1 MMGVGKSTIGKNLA
15 KKLKL
20 KFVDIDKMIEDSEK
34 SKIKD
39 IFKKNGEE
47 YFRKIEKKLTM
58 QILKNNSL
66 VIAFGGGTFLDKSIR
81 EETKNDVLDI
91 QCDVTEADQCKNLV
105 EKTISHYKSI
115 DVLVNNAG
123 IGVFTPFEERTA
135 DEFRMVT
142 DVNLLGTF
150 LMAQGAVKIMK
161 KQKFGKVVN
170 LGSIYGVK
178 SSDERIYGDSGR
190 NNSEV
195 YSITKAGV
203 IQLTKYMA
211 AHFGKYNIQT
221 NCISPGGI
229 YNGQSEDFVSNYEYK
244 TPAQKMGAPQDIMH
258 ALNFLCSE
266 KADYING
273 QNIAIDGGFLAW

>member
-1 MMGVGKSTIGKNLA
+1 MKIAILTGANGNLGSNFLEVLRNLNYFVYAVDKEIGDIKA
-15 KKLKL
+15 EE
-20 KFVDIDKMIEDSEK
+20 FVEPVQLDIAD
-34 SKIKD
+34 
-39 IFKKNGEE
+39 
-47 YFRKIEKKLTM
+47 EKK
-58 QILKNNSL
+58 
-66 VIAFGGGTFLDKSIR
+66 
-81 EETKNDVLDI
+81 
-91 QCDVTEADQCKNLV
+91 V
-105 EKTISHYKSI
+105 EDFYLTISSL
-115 DVLVNNAG
+115 DLLVNNAG

-221 NCISPGGI
+221 NAISPGGI
-229 YNGQSEDFVSNYEYK
+229 YNQQSIDFVRNYECK
-244 TPAQKMGAPQDIMH
+244 TLMQRMGNVEDLLSTLLYLISDDTA
-258 ALNFLCSE
+258 
-266 KADYING
+266 YTNG
-273 QNIAIDGGFLAW
+273 QNISVDGGFLAW

>member
-1 MMGVGKSTIGKNLA
+1 VKTAILTGANGNLGSNFLRSLRELDYFVYAVDKEIGEIKVEEFVESVQLDITDEKKVRDFYSTI
-15 KKLKL
+15 
-20 KFVDIDKMIEDSEK
+20 S
-34 SKIKD
+34 
-39 IFKKNGEE
+39 
-47 YFRKIEKKLTM
+47 
-58 QILKNNSL
+58 SL
-66 VIAFGGGTFLDKSIR
+66 DL
-81 EETKNDVLDI
+81 
-91 QCDVTEADQCKNLV
+91 
-105 EKTISHYKSI
+105 
-115 DVLVNNAG
+115 LVNNAG

-135 DEFRMVT
+135 DEFKMVT

-161 KQKFGKVVN
+161 KKNYGKIVN

-178 SSDERIYGDSGR
+178 SSDERIYGNSGR

-195 YSITKAGV
+195 YSVTKAGV

-229 YNGQSEDFVSNYEYK
+229 YNGQSDDFVSNYEYK
-244 TPAQKMGAPQDIMH
+244 TPAQKMGSPKDITH
-258 ALNFLCSE
+258 VLKFLCSE
-266 KADYING
+266 NVDYING

>member
-1 MMGVGKSTIGKNLA
+1 MKIAILTGANGNLGSNFLRSLRELDYFIYAVDKEIGEIKAEEFLESVQLDITDEKKVKDFYSTI
-15 KKLKL
+15 
-20 KFVDIDKMIEDSEK
+20 S
-34 SKIKD
+34 
-39 IFKKNGEE
+39 
-47 YFRKIEKKLTM
+47 
-58 QILKNNSL
+58 SL
-66 VIAFGGGTFLDKSIR
+66 DL
-81 EETKNDVLDI
+81 
-91 QCDVTEADQCKNLV
+91 
-105 EKTISHYKSI
+105 
-115 DVLVNNAG
+115 LVNNAG

-135 DEFRMVT
+135 DEFKMVT

-161 KQKFGKVVN
+161 KQNFGKIVN

-244 TPAQKMGAPQDIMH
+244 TPAQKMGTPQDITH
-258 ALNFLCSE
+258 ALKFLCSE
-266 KADYING
+266 NADYING
-273 QNIAIDGGFLAW
+273 QNISIDGGFLAW

>member
-1 MMGVGKSTIGKNLA
+1 MKTAILTGANGNLGSNFLRSLRELDYFVYAVDKEIGEIKVEEFVESVQLDITDEKKVRDFYSTI
-15 KKLKL
+15 
-20 KFVDIDKMIEDSEK
+20 S
-34 SKIKD
+34 
-39 IFKKNGEE
+39 
-47 YFRKIEKKLTM
+47 
-58 QILKNNSL
+58 SL
-66 VIAFGGGTFLDKSIR
+66 DL
-81 EETKNDVLDI
+81 
-91 QCDVTEADQCKNLV
+91 
-105 EKTISHYKSI
+105 
-115 DVLVNNAG
+115 LVNNAG

-135 DEFRMVT
+135 DEFKMVT

-161 KQKFGKVVN
+161 KKNYGKIVN

-178 SSDERIYGDSGR
+178 SSDERIYGNSGR

-195 YSITKAGV
+195 YSVTKAGV

-229 YNGQSEDFVSNYEYK
+229 YNGQSDDFVSNYEYK
-244 TPAQKMGAPQDIMH
+244 TPAQKMGSPKDITH
-258 ALNFLCSE
+258 VLKFLCSE
-266 KADYING
+266 NVDYING